1 MKNIKLDFDDILIS
15 PQFTDVTSRKQVR
28 LTTEVKGAWG
38 QVLTGVPI
46 IAANMH
52 GVGTFAMAKSLSTR
66 GLFTAI
72 NKDTPLKDWL
82 AFFDDKSS
90 YMTLSFLDGAE
101 RPNPYARM
109 SPADSVFF
117 TMGMGQEQL
126 NMEREDIHRLKML
139 MAAQCFPRMNIVID
153 VANGYMNTFYDYI
166 SRVREVAP
174 DAFIMAGTVCT
185 PEGAERIVKSGAD
198 LARVGIGTGAVCTTR
213 KVAGVGYPQASAIAE
228 CSQVANIV
236 ADGGCVDPGDFAKA
250 FALGA
255 SMVMAGSV
263 FAAHSEGGI
272 EPDANGNV
280 VFYGMSSKQAQAD
293 KSEGGYRSSE
303 GRVVAIPHRGPVLPT
318 VDHILGGL
326 RSACAYSNAF
336 GLGYLHE
343 QAYTIQVNRQL
354 NRSLEKYTI

>member
-1 MKNIKLDFDDILIS
+1 MKDVKLDFDDILIS
-15 PQFTDVTSRKQVR
+15 PQFTDVTSRKHVQ
-28 LTTEVKGAWG
+28 LTTKIRGAYG
-38 QVLTGVPI
+38 QELVGVPI

-52 GVGTFAMAKSLSTR
+52 GVGTFAMAKRLSTR

-72 NKDTPLKDWL
+72 NKDTPIKDWF
-82 AFFDDKSS
+82 AFFDESNRFNYRS
-90 YMTLSFLDGAE
+90 LSFLDGV
-101 RPNPYARM
+101 NHYASM
-109 SPADSVFF
+109 SPAESVFF
-117 TMGMGQEQL
+117 TMGMGQPQL

-139 MAAQCFPRMNIVID
+139 LAAKCFPRMNIVID
-153 VANGYMNTFYDYI
+153 VANGYMNSFYDYI

-185 PEGAERIVKSGAD
+185 PEGAERIIRSGAD

-228 CSQVANIV
+228 CSQVANVV

-263 FAAHSEGGI
+263 FAAHDEGGV
-272 EPDANGNV
+272 EPNADGNV
-280 VFYGMSSKQAQAD
+280 VFYGMSSKQAQTD

-303 GRVVAIPHRGPVLPT
+303 GRVVSIPHRGSVLPT
-318 VDHILGGL
+318 ADHILGGL

-336 GLGYLHE
+336 ELGHLHE
-343 QAYTIQVNRQL
+343 RASVVQVNRQL